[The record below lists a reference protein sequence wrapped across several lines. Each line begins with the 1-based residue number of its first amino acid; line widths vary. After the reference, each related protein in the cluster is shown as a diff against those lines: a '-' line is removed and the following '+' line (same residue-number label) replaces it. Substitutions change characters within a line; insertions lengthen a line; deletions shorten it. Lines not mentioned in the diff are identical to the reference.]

1 MTPERIARMWAAVCG
16 ASPMR
21 AEAWTWTVDVP
32 CGAADVV
39 LPAAVVRAPGGGGAE
54 MAHGLTEAEA
64 LGALWEL
71 VCLHARV
78 RRDEIDAA
86 MAAEGMRV

>member
-1 MTPERIARMWAAVCG
+1 MTPERIARLWAAVCG
-16 ASPMR
+16 ADPVR
-21 AEAWTWTVDVP
+21 AEAWTWTVDVT

-39 LPAAVVRAPGGGGAE
+39 LPAAVARAPLGHVE
-54 MAHGLTEAEA
+54 MAYGLTDDEA

-86 MAAEGMRV
+86 MSAEGMRV